1 VCKCITRTLLSILVV
16 ADSISRSVLF
26 FVRVHHTYIAENECA
41 GKSEGDKWRDE
52 TETDGW
58 RGERRGERRLSETGE
73 KNTER
78 G

>member
-1 VCKCITRTLLSILVV
+1 MVV
-16 ADSISRSVLF
+16 V
-26 FVRVHHTYIAENECA
+26 VRVQYTYIAETECA
-41 GKSEGDKWRDE
+41 GKSEDKWRDE

-58 RGERRGERRLSETGE
+58 RGERRGERRLSETGG